1 MIRPRFGSRDFSRR
15 AFERISIIVIEPVS
29 STQIG
34 AFISLSQ
41 AAVRRG
47 QSSGFS
53 LPVRRLCD
61 STFASLHIIRCVTSL
76 FDISSVK
83 SATGTSCRTARFCAM
98 FSASADFPIEGRAAM
113 MIRLPGWKP
122 EVSLSSSLKP
132 VGQPVT
138 SAPASYRCMIRSKL
152 SFSRP
157 SMWVKSLGDALLGE
171 VEDDLLGAVDE
182 VGRLA
187 GPLLPEPRD
196 LRPGPD
202 EAAQRRHLAHDARVV
217 GGVRRRRHE
226 RRELVDRARGRRR
239 ARARR
244 APRARRRA

>member
-1 MIRPRFGSRDFSRR
+1 MIRPRFGTRDFSRR
-15 AFERISIIVIEPVS
+15 DFERISIIVTEPVS

-61 STFASLHIIRCVTSL
+61 STRASLHIIRCVTSL

-83 SATGTSCRTARFCAM
+83 SATGISWRTARFCAM

-152 SFSRP
+152 SFSSP
-157 SMWVKSLGDALLGE
+157 SMWLKSLVTRCWARSKTICSARSTRS
-171 VEDDLLGAVDE
+171 VVSP
-182 VGRLA
+182 GRSCPSLA
-187 GPLLPEPRD
+187 ISDPARTRPRSVAIS
-196 LRPGPD
+196 RTI
-202 EAAQRRHLAHDARVV
+202 
-217 GGVRRRRHE
+217 
-226 RRELVDRARGRRR
+226 RA
-239 ARARR
+239 
-244 APRARRRA
+244 

>member
-15 AFERISIIVIEPVS
+15 ALERISIIVTEPVS

-41 AAVRRG
+41 AAVSRG

-61 STFASLHIIRCVTSL
+61 STLASLHIIRCVTSL

-83 SATGTSCRTARFCAM
+83 SATGMSWRTARFC
-98 FSASADFPIEGRAAM
+98 RHVQRQR
-113 MIRLPGWKP
+113 RLPHRRPRGDDDQVARLEARRELVELLEAGRRAGDVGARLV
-122 EVSLSSSLKP
+122 EVHDPLEALLQQP
-132 VGQPVT
+132 LDVGEV
-138 SAPASYRCMIRSKL
+138 AR
-152 SFSRP
+152 
-157 SMWVKSLGDALLGE
+157 DALLGE

-187 GPLLPEPRD
+187 GPLAAEPRD
-196 LRPGPD
+196 LLPGPD
-202 EAAQRRHLAHDARVV
+202 RPRSVAISRTI
-217 GGVRRRRHE
+217 
-226 RRELVDRARGRRR
+226 RA
-239 ARARR
+239 
-244 APRARRRA
+244 